1 MPCGYCGS
9 HGFILDSAEYKNPSS
24 DSSLILRHPSYL
36 PTVNVVSGVA
46 FLFPRKQNQIS
57 ALNMN
62 SEDNNDTNHA
72 AQSSAKLS
80 PSTSPDPPPFSL
92 IHEIAFVATVSC
104 AQLMTQ
110 AALGQAIATLHII
123 GDSFGTQNNGQLS
136 WFAAGYSL
144 TVGTF
149 ILITGRLGDMYG
161 HKKLFMSSF
170 VWFSVW
176 SLLTGLSVYSS
187 SKICFDICRAFQ
199 GIGPATVLPNGLALL
214 ETTYPAGRRKDMVF
228 SIFGA
233 TAPSGFL
240 VGALFSSIFAQLAW
254 WPWSYWSMAIA
265 CFSIALV
272 SYIVIPSPPPTNT
285 DGLKK
290 EHHFDF
296 AGSVAGI
303 SGLVMVNF
311 AWNQG
316 PIVGWGEPYV
326 YVLLIVGIL
335 FLVAFIF
342 IEHRVVRPLL
352 PPGILN
358 GETGFT
364 LACIAGGWGSFGI
377 WVYYVWQFMEVLRGS
392 SPLSSTAQYVPIGI
406 SGFCAAVTTG
416 FLLSRVRSSY
426 IMLASMT
433 AFTVGTILVAT
444 TPVEQTYWAQL
455 FVAIIIMPWGMD
467 MSFPAATVILSNNV
481 PKEHQGMAASLV
493 SSYGCQLFHFDW
505 TWNSGHG

>member
-1 MPCGYCGS
+1 MPS
-9 HGFILDSAEYKNPSS
+9 NDPEY
-24 DSSLILRHPSYL
+24 
-36 PTVNVVSGVA
+36 TA
-46 FLFPRKQNQIS
+46 NQ
-57 ALNMN
+57 
-62 SEDNNDTNHA
+62 
-72 AQSSAKLS
+72 QSSTKL
-80 PSTSPDPPPFSL
+80 PAAPINLDTPPFSPF
-92 IHEIAFVATVSC
+92 HEVAFVATVSC

-110 AALGQAIATLHII
+110 AALGQAIAPLHII

-161 HKKLFMSSF
+161 HKKLFMAGF
-170 VWFSVW
+170 VWFGIW
-176 SLLTGLSVYSS
+176 SLMAGLSVFSAS
-187 SKICFDICRAFQ
+187 QIFFDICRAFQ

-214 ETTYPAGRRKDMVF
+214 GTTYPAGRRKEMVF

-240 VGALFSSIFAQLAW
+240 LGALFSSIFAQYAW
-254 WPWSYWSMAIA
+254 WPWSYWCMAIV
-265 CFSIALV
+265 CFSIV
-272 SYIVIPSPPPTNT
+272 VISWFVIPSPLRDNN
-285 DGLKK
+285 DYDDHLDEKR
-290 EHHFDF
+290 HFDF

-303 SGLVMVNF
+303 CGLVMVNF

-326 YVLLIVGIL
+326 FILLTLGVL

-342 IEHRVVRPLL
+342 IEHRVLRPLL
-352 PPGILN
+352 PPDVIN
-358 GETGFT
+358 GEVGFT

-377 WVYYVWQFMEVLRGS
+377 WVYYLWQFMEVLRTS
-392 SPLSSTAQYVPIGI
+392 SPLSATAQYVPIGI
-406 SGFCAAVTTG
+406 SGFFAAVTTG

-444 TPVEQTYWAQL
+444 TPVGQTYWAQL

-467 MSFPAATVILSNNV
+467 MSFPAATIILSNNV
-481 PKEHQGMAASLV
+481 PKEYQGMGASLV
-493 SSYGCQLFHFDW
+493 NTVVNYSISIGLGIAGTVESRVNQGGGDILKGYRSAWYTGIGLSSIGVFVSTVFIFKDIRKR
-505 TWNSGHG
+505 S